1 MKTSISVKVFLKNQR
16 VDNDPRGATAEGIYD
31 HENHIAKKKLKNPD
45 FRRRR
50 KRINIIIKA

>member
-1 MKTSISVKVFLKNQR
+1 MTMKTILQKKN
-16 VDNDPRGATAEGIYD
+16 
-31 HENHIAKKKLKNPD
+31 LKNPD